1 MVLIFPGE
9 GDVMQVL
16 YFDGLHA
23 QPHSASLQ
31 DHGDVLELSGEAWT
45 QRYSKAQTRLDE
57 LFLAAPGFL
66 RFPDGSHAEVQAAS
80 DKQALRQM
88 MAYQPGLVERWQSK
102 WMLAL
107 LAIVLMAAMLFS
119 VYRWLIPAIA
129 DRAVNWVPVV
139 TERELGARVMAV
151 LDDHTFKPSLLTDAQ
166 ILQAEQILK
175 RTKPANALFP
185 IHLEVRYSSQFG
197 PNAFALPGGTVV
209 VTDQMIQL
217 LQTEKNALL
226 NPEAEERLAAV
237 LAHEVGHIQYRHPM
251 RGLISDSMVTI
262 MMATLFGD
270 FSVVAT
276 VAPGIL
282 LKMDYSRDAE
292 TEADAYAFARL
303 QVLGISPDRFAE
315 LFEMLSKKSDSAM
328 NSLPIWMRKSL
339 DYVSSHPNPKL
350 RIERARAAAAK

>member
-1 MVLIFPGE
+1 
-9 GDVMQVL
+9 MQVL
-16 YFDGLHA
+16 YFDSLHA
-23 QPHSASLQ
+23 QHRSAQLQ

-45 QRYSKAQTRLDE
+45 QRYSKAQTQLDE

-80 DKQALRQM
+80 DKQALRQI

-185 IHLEVRYSSQFG
+185 IHLEVRYSGQFWSKCLRPARWYG
-197 PNAFALPGGTVV
+197 RGDGSDDTAFANG
-209 VTDQMIQL
+209 
-217 LQTEKNALL
+217 
-226 NPEAEERLAAV
+226 
-237 LAHEVGHIQYRHPM
+237 
-251 RGLISDSMVTI
+251 
-262 MMATLFGD
+262 
-270 FSVVAT
+270 
-276 VAPGIL
+276 
-282 LKMDYSRDAE
+282 
-292 TEADAYAFARL
+292 
-303 QVLGISPDRFAE
+303 
-315 LFEMLSKKSDSAM
+315 KK
-328 NSLPIWMRKSL
+328 
-339 DYVSSHPNPKL
+339 
-350 RIERARAAAAK
+350 